1 MITLVAS
8 RWLVAVEAD
17 RRAAAGEDAPVD
29 DGMDDAALDEVAEE
43 LYGVPPEEFVAAR
56 TTARDRAKGVGDKEL
71 AAAVAALPKPTT
83 AAWVCNLL
91 VRRQPAEV
99 AQLTELG
106 ELLRQAQ
113 TNLSGDQ
120 LRQLGQQRN
129 QVVAALARQAR
140 GLAHAEGHD
149 VSSAVAEQVETTLR
163 AAVVDP
169 GAGEALAAGRLTTA
183 LSYSGLGP
191 VDLSGAVATPV
202 RSGSAVSPT
211 QAPAKKAAGGAA
223 GPDAEERQRRDAE
236 ERRRRELQQARR
248 DAEEAAGVAR
258 DATAAAEAA
267 EQKLTDA
274 AARREELRERAG
286 QLEKELRRLER
297 EIKEAGGAVQEADRR
312 RDAAVR
318 RSETAAAIRDRS
330 AARVEKLEAT
340 GD

>member
-1 MITLVAS
+1 
-8 RWLVAVEAD
+8 
-17 RRAAAGEDAPVD
+17 
-29 DGMDDAALDEVAEE
+29 MDDDALDEIAEE
-43 LYGVPPEEFVAAR
+43 LYGVPPESFVEAR
-56 TTARDRAKGVGDKEL
+56 TAARDRAKSAGDKEL

-91 VRRQPAEV
+91 SRRQPDEV

-113 TNLSGDQ
+113 VNLSGAQ

-149 VSSAVAEQVETTLR
+149 VSSAVADQVESTLR

-183 LSYSGLGP
+183 LTYSGLGP

-202 RSGSAVSPT
+202 RAGAAAAT
-211 QAPAKKAAGGAA
+211 TEAPARAPRTPPAPKG
-223 GPDAEERQRRDAE
+223 DAE
-236 ERRRRELQQARR
+236 ERRRKAAAERRQQELEQARR
-248 DAEEAAGVAR
+248 DAEEAAGVA
-258 DATAAAEAA
+258 ANAAAAAEAA
-267 EQKLTDA
+267 EQEVADA
-274 AARREELRERAG
+274 GDRRDQLRERAD
-286 QLEKELRRLER
+286 QLEEELRRVER
-297 EIKEAGGAVQEADRR
+297 QAAEAATAVQEAARR

-318 RSETAAAIRDRS
+318 RSDTAAAIRDRS
-330 AARVEKLEAT
+330 AARLAELTSA

>member
-1 MITLVAS
+1 M
-8 RWLVAVEAD
+8 
-17 RRAAAGEDAPVD
+17 D
-29 DGMDDAALDEVAEE
+29 DGRDDAALDEIAEE
-43 LYGVPPEEFVAAR
+43 LYGVPPEEFVDAR
-56 TTARDRAKGVGDKEL
+56 TAARDRVKAAGDKEL
-71 AAAVAALPKPTT
+71 AKAVAALPKPTT

-91 VRRQPAEV
+91 ARRQPAEV

-113 TNLSGDQ
+113 NNLSGDQ

-202 RSGSAVSPT
+202 RAGAGSAPPT

-223 GPDAEERQRRDAE
+223 GPDAEERQRRAAE
-236 ERRRRELQQARR
+236 ERRRRELEQARR
-248 DAEEAAGVAR
+248 DAEEAAGMAR
-258 DATAAAEAA
+258 DAAAVAEAA
-267 EQKLTDA
+267 EQKLIDA
-274 AARREELRERAG
+274 GARRDQLRERAD
-286 QLEKELRRLER
+286 QLEKELRRVER
-297 EIKEAGGAVQEADRR
+297 EMKEAGSAVQEAERR

-330 AARVEKLEAT
+330 AARVEKLAAA

>member
-1 MITLVAS
+1 
-8 RWLVAVEAD
+8 
-17 RRAAAGEDAPVD
+17 VD
-29 DGMDDAALDEVAEE
+29 DDALDEIAEQ
-43 LYGVPPEEFVAAR
+43 LYGVPPDEFVTAR
-56 TTARDRAKGVGDKEL
+56 TAARDRARADGDKEL
-71 AAAVAALPKPTT
+71 ATAVAALPKPTT

-91 VRRQPAEV
+91 ARRQPDEV

-113 TNLSGDQ
+113 VNLSGAQ
-120 LRQLGQQRN
+120 LRELGQQRN

-149 VSSAVAEQVETTLR
+149 VSSAVAEQVESTLR

-169 GAGEALAAGRLTTA
+169 GAGSALVAGRLTTA
-183 LSYSGLGP
+183 LTYSGLGP

-202 RSGSAVSPT
+202 RSGAGSPAVAT
-211 QAPAKKAAGGAA
+211 EARAPRTPPAPKG
-223 GPDAEERQRRDAE
+223 DAE
-236 ERRRRELQQARR
+236 ERRRKAAEERRQQELAQARR

-258 DATAAAEAA
+258 DAAAAAEAA
-267 EQKLTDA
+267 EQEVADA
-274 AARREELRERAG
+274 GERRDRLRERAD
-286 QLEKELRRLER
+286 QLEKELRRAER
-297 EIKEAGGAVQEADRR
+297 EATEAAAAVPEKEQR

-330 AARVEKLEAT
+330 AARLAELEAA